1 MASVGGSLA
10 SSRNVALA
18 MFVTLLVGVFLCL
31 PTQVMAFLLGWI
43 AVSIP
48 VGVVVGHCVL
58 SEQ

>member
-1 MASVGGSLA
+1 MSSVGDSLVGT
-10 SSRNVALA
+10 RNIALA

-43 AVSIP
+43 VLSIP

-58 SEQ
+58 SER